1 MSGSS
6 RSMPSR
12 QNAGNWPAQSRLLW
26 ADRMEI
32 DIAVISDL
40 VEASALI
47 ECWSTS
53 QDRAE
58 IRPGRGAG
66 SSLLARAALRALLA
80 RNTGREDWRIVRG
93 TFGKPFVIAASGEP
107 GPEVSLS
114 HSGGTIA
121 VAMARAGAVGIDI
134 EQHRPRDFAALAGQA
149 FGPEE
154 QAEVAVHGEDAFYR
168 IWTLRE
174 AMSKAT
180 GEGLALAANGRDLVA
195 GCASGSYWRIEHEGR
210 VWHLTHARGDLGYSL
225 AVAHADAGEAAWTL
239 RWCNLWP
246 FHSDG

>member
-1 MSGSS
+1 MSGSN

-12 QNAGNWPAQSRLLW
+12 QNAVNWSR
-26 ADRMEI
+26 ETGI
-32 DIAVISDL
+32 DIAVISDP

-47 ECWSTS
+47 ERWITS
-53 QDRAE
+53 QDRADV
-58 IRPGRGAG
+58 RPGRGAG

-93 TFGKPFVIAASGEP
+93 TFGKPFAIASSGEP

-114 HSGGTIA
+114 HSGGTVV
-121 VAMARAGAVGIDI
+121 VAMARVGALGIDI
-134 EQHRPRDFAALAGQA
+134 EQHRPRDFSALAAQA

-154 QAEVAVHGEDAFYR
+154 QAEVAAHGEDAFYR
-168 IWTLRE
+168 IWTSRE

-195 GCASGSYWRIEHEGR
+195 GGASGAYRRIEREGR
-210 VWHLTHARGDLGYSL
+210 VWDLTHARIEPGYSV
-225 AVAHADAGEAAWTL
+225 AVAHANAGEKAWTL
-239 RWCNLWP
+239 RWCDLHAIVP
-246 FHSDG
+246 